1 MNLTPAF
8 SRTTSFAKAYVSFI
22 VSRAFLEAYKADK
35 LRGWFVS
42 HAAIR
47 ELIDF
52 QNFHVF
58 KGVGITTSIITLRAD
73 QRPGNVAV
81 YKLNNSAEPLGD
93 LSQNLGNRSL
103 FEHHVHSQT
112 SLSSAPWNL
121 VGAVDQ
127 GLNAKIDAAGVPIG
141 NILAIGQGMQTG
153 LNEVFGNRT
162 LKEIN
167 DWNVPEGMSF
177 RRASNTDIQR
187 YEVRDRG
194 EYLLYLEEVHDFAAL
209 PKGIQVHLK
218 KHEPRLKERAAF
230 LRGNCLWWQYT
241 WPLHKEWYGR
251 PRIYCPY
258 LAKINR
264 FALDRERA
272 FIGLTDTT
280 VEFTTAY
287 LSVQQHWKIK
297 KCRHQGILLEW
308 SFQTSY
314 PPDRLL
320 RLGGQVSPSQNGRD
334 GRRDTGVA
342 QEVERGKQR
351 AWADRAFAADR
362 GDRPTDRPAGL

>member
-1 MNLTPAF
+1 M
-8 SRTTSFAKAYVSFI
+8 
-22 VSRAFLEAYKADK
+22 
-35 LRGWFVS
+35 
-42 HAAIR
+42 
-47 ELIDF
+47 
-52 QNFHVF
+52 
-58 KGVGITTSIITLRAD
+58 
-73 QRPGNVAV
+73 
-81 YKLNNSAEPLGD
+81 GD
-93 LSQNLGNRSL
+93 LSQNLGDRSL

-187 YEVRDRG
+187 YEVRDRR

-209 PKGIQVHLK
+209 PKGIQVYLK
-218 KHEPRLKERAAF
+218 KHEPGLKERAAF

-251 PRIYCPY
+251 PKIYCPY

-272 FIGLTDTT
+272 YIGLTDTT
-280 VEFTTAY
+280 VLFENGQTENLCYLLGLLNSRLLTYRFNSIGKLKSAGIREFFWNGVSRLPIRRIDFSDPADKYRHHKMVEMVEEIQALHKQLNAANNEHERTV
-287 LSVQQHWKIK
+287 LSRQIEATDRQI
-297 KCRHQGILLEW
+297 
-308 SFQTSY
+308 
-314 PPDRLL
+314 DRLVYEL
-320 RLGGQVSPSQNGRD
+320 YNLTD
-334 GRRDTGVA
+334 EEIAT
-342 QEVERGKQR
+342 VEKATAKRE
-351 AWADRAFAADR
+351 
-362 GDRPTDRPAGL
+362 RPTP